1 MQIKIQ
7 IDSACAEPELVIR
20 AAAVTE
26 EVQALIAR
34 LSDARSS
41 TIAGF
46 AGDTVHLLQPDE
58 ILRIYAQQQKVY
70 AQTLDGNLYALRL
83 RLYEAEERLMPL
95 RFVRISHSEIVNLRR
110 VKRLDLSLSGTIC
123 MELSNGMTA
132 FASRRYVAK
141 IKEILGS

>member
-34 LSDARSS
+34 LSDARSAA
-41 TIAGF
+41 IAGF

-70 AQTLDGNLYALRL
+70 AQALDGNLYALRL

-132 FASRRYVAK
+132 FVSRRYVAK
-141 IKEILGS
+141 IKEILGI

>member
-34 LSDARSS
+34 LSDARSAA
-41 TIAGF
+41 IAGF

-70 AQTLDGNLYALRL
+70 AQALDGNLYALRL

-123 MELSNGMTA
+123 MELSNGTTA
-132 FASRRYVAK
+132 FVSRRYVAK
-141 IKEILGS
+141 IKEILGI

>member
-58 ILRIYAQQQKVY
+58 ILRIYAQQQ
-70 AQTLDGNLYALRL
+70 
-83 RLYEAEERLMPL
+83 
-95 RFVRISHSEIVNLRR
+95 
-110 VKRLDLSLSGTIC
+110 
-123 MELSNGMTA
+123 
-132 FASRRYVAK
+132 
-141 IKEILGS
+141 